1 MATTKKRIN
10 ISLGK
15 ETETA
20 LKQIAERDK
29 VPVATK
35 AEEMV
40 RLALEL
46 EEDIVLGALAKK
58 RDTKNAHY
66 LASDEVWQ

>member
-15 ETETA
+15 DAEVA
-20 LKQIAERDK
+20 LARIAKRDQ

-46 EEDIVLGALAKK
+46 EEDIVLGALASK
-58 RDTKNAHY
+58 RDTKDAAY
-66 LASDEVWQ
+66 LTAEQAWQ